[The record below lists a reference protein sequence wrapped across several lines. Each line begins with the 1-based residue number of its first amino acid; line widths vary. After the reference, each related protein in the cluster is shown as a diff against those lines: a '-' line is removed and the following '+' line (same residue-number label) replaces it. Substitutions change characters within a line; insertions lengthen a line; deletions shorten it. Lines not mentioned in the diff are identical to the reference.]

1 MTTTTIGYLFTSTRG
16 TITLAVPCEPCRAF
30 HWHGAGTAERPLHVP
45 GDVTDRASHCHN
57 GNDYSAIRISA
68 EPYRP
73 DWVTP
78 RRGQFSTAY
87 RRHLEVA
94 R

>member
-1 MTTTTIGYLFTSTRG
+1 MTTTIGYLHTDTQRG

-30 HWHGAGTAERPLHVP
+30 HWHGAGTVEQPYYSP
-45 GDVTDRASHCHN
+45 GDLTDRRSHCHN
-57 GNDYSAIRISA
+57 GNNYSAITISP

-73 DWVTP
+73 EWVTP
-78 RRGQFSTAY
+78 QRGRFSAAY
-87 RRHLEVA
+87 RREVA